1 MKQLFPIFFLVF
13 MSCATHIHSNTS
25 SYDLL
30 VSNIN
35 ELNAALEKAQA
46 GDVIVW
52 KDRPYKDV
60 KIN

>member
-1 MKQLFPIFFLVF
+1 MKQLFPIFLLVF
-13 MSCATHIHSNTS
+13 VSCATHIHSNKTS
-25 SYDLL
+25 NDIL
-30 VSNIN
+30 VSNPK

-52 KDRPYKDV
+52 KDGQYKDV